1 MGTQPSKPA
10 LSPHTNQ
17 SSQAENKISTC
28 LSRHPSRSLAD
39 RGSMCHSDEWH
50 IDPLVA
56 RERCVSGDISILIT
70 HFEAKMLATENMILL
85 KFTYVNKNIV
95 LVI

>member
-28 LSRHPSRSLAD
+28 FSRHPYGPLAD
-39 RGSMCHSDEWH
+39 RGSMCHSNEWH

-56 RERCVSGDISILIT
+56 RERCVSAVI
-70 HFEAKMLATENMILL
+70 FVFLL
-85 KFTYVNKNIV
+85 LTSKVRTRQQEI
-95 LVI
+95 